1 MADQSRNTYLDDVL
15 AQQERLESDLRS
27 KRPGGYGQAGQ
38 APVAPAA
45 ASAAGLPAPSVPPP
59 AG

>member
-27 KRPGGYGQAGQ
+27 KRPAGYGQASMPPPPPGG
-38 APVAPAA
+38 PAA
-45 ASAAGLPAPSVPPP
+45 AAPSASIAP
-59 AG
+59 